1 MNIYMNSPEFEHDV
15 QMLVMAFYPKEQLKV
30 IINADLYNDKR
41 LLHIPKEDNFLSF
54 FVSDVISFEVF
65 EEEKSVQY
73 LSEELALTDRKLRK
87 DKIKRLVYRVL
98 SKHLN
103 VELPWGTLTGIR
115 PVKMVRLAIE
125 NGLGDNQLIEELK
138 RDYYMSDDK
147 INLSLLVAKTEL
159 DALKDIKYKNGYSL
173 YAGIPF
179 CPSRC
184 AYCSFTSYPLN
195 IWEQKVDEYL
205 TKMCEEIDFTVD
217 LLGRERINTIYV
229 GGGTPTTLKPKQL
242 EILLAALKKASSKSK
257 ISELTVEAGRPDSI
271 TLDKLK
277 VLKDFGVDRISINPQ
292 TMSDDTLKRIG
303 RQHSVA
309 QTIEAYELARTVGFD
324 NINMDIIVGLPGE
337 EHKDVENTLKRIKQ
351 LSPDSLT
358 VHSLAIKRAAY
369 LNTHKSLFSEY
380 ESKNSANLMSL
391 TNQYAADMGMI
402 PYYLYRQKNMS
413 GNFENVGYAK
423 KDKIA
428 LYNILIM
435 EEMQTIAAVGAGAS
449 TKLFIPEEN
458 RIERIENVKDVG
470 VYLDR
475 FEDMLERKRSA
486 VMKEKGRL
494 FNAGI

>member
-15 QMLVMAFYPKEQLKV
+15 QMLVMAFYPKDRLKV
-30 IINADLYNDKR
+30 IINADLYKGER
-41 LLHIPKEDNFLSF
+41 LLHIPENENFLSF
-54 FVSDVISFEVF
+54 YISNVISFEIFNKGESVHYSM
-65 EEEKSVQY
+65 EEMT
-73 LSEELALTDRKLRK
+73 LTDRKLRK
-87 DKIKRLVYRVL
+87 DKIKRLIYRAL
-98 SKHLN
+98 SKYLN

-115 PVKMVRLAIE
+115 PVKMVRSAIE
-125 NGLGDNQLIEELK
+125 NGVCDSQLTEELK

-159 DALKDIKYKNGYSL
+159 NALKNIEYKNGYSL

-195 IWEQKVDEYL
+195 TWEKHVDEYL
-205 TKMCEEIDFTVD
+205 TKMCEEINFTVD

-229 GGGTPTTLKPKQL
+229 GGGTPTTLTPKQL
-242 EILLAALKKASSKSK
+242 EMLLTVLKRASSESK

-271 TLDKLK
+271 TVDKLK

-303 RQHSVA
+303 RRHSVA
-309 QTIEAYELARTVGFD
+309 QTVEAYELARSVGFD

-337 EHKDVENTLKRIKQ
+337 EQKDVENTLKRIKQ

-380 ESKNSANLMSL
+380 ESKNSANRMML

-423 KDKIA
+423 EDKIA

-449 TKLFIPEEN
+449 TKLFIPNEN
-458 RIERIENVKDVG
+458 RIERVENVKDVG

-494 FNAGI
+494 FNAGT